1 MCDESRHLT
10 SKAAAPIAEVESHPK
25 DGSQTPA
32 EILPGVWLERDESWE
47 RRRRPIRVKLSP
59 TRQGRAA
66 REGRGLNAL
75 MGKPVC

>member
-32 EILPGVWLERDESWE
+32 EILPGVWLERDELGE
-47 RRRRPIRVKLSP
+47 EEE
-59 TRQGRAA
+59 TY
-66 REGRGLNAL
+66 
-75 MGKPVC
+75 

>member
-1 MCDESRHLT
+1 MT

-32 EILPGVWLERDESWE
+32 EILPRVWREMSWE
-47 RRRRPIRVKLSP
+47 RRRPIRVKLSP
-59 TRQGRAA
+59 TRAA
-66 REGRGLNAL
+66 REGREGRGLHAL